1 MVRINP
7 KPFGNKV
14 KYELKYIVPKIVR
27 VFLRTKL
34 QIALSKVKLRVN
46 GFTTRCFSNENTGE
60 KMWIFKQIKC
70 CM

>member
-34 QIALSKVKLRVN
+34 QIALSKVK
-46 GFTTRCFSNENTGE
+46 
-60 KMWIFKQIKC
+60 C
-70 CM
+70 CMYMDLQLDFLAMQTLVRKCGLKK